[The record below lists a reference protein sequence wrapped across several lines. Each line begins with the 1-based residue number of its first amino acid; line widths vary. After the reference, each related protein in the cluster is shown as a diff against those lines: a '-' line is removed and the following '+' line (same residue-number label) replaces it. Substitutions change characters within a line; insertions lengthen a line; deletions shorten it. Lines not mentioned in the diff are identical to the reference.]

1 MLRGF
6 AEMQSPNNS
15 PRASL
20 LGCRRGAAASFC
32 TAHAHRWAAMWDKH
46 AGQSFSALCMGGNL
60 LSVQKWILFE
70 DVLTHVLVFNSPFQL
85 MT

>member
-1 MLRGF
+1 
-6 AEMQSPNNS
+6 
-15 PRASL
+15 
-20 LGCRRGAAASFC
+20 
-32 TAHAHRWAAMWDKH
+32 MWDKH